1 MPHLPGRI
9 HLTRVA
15 IFVLACLMGAAAMAA
30 AKPDRLKRVVLVGAS
45 IGQNWHFDRISERIA
60 LPGYRFEY
68 QGVRAFDKEPL
79 IRRLSGSADKPDI
92 VLIKECNSYF
102 PGNFE
107 DYQRRVIAWVDVLRA
122 AGIQPVLVTTP
133 PIAESGDYVLRA
145 KNLVKRIIGR
155 QTTFEGIVQFNDWM
169 KSYAGREHIPVF
181 DMEASLRRS
190 DSERWMRSEYDYG
203 DTEHLNA
210 RAYQVLDEAFARFLS
225 SGNIR

>member
-1 MPHLPGRI
+1 
-9 HLTRVA
+9 
-15 IFVLACLMGAAAMAA
+15 MAA
-30 AKPDRLKRVVLVGAS
+30 TEPDRPKRIVLVGAS
-45 IGQNWHFDRISERIA
+45 IGQNWHFERLSERVA
-60 LPGYRFEY
+60 LPGYQFEY

-79 IRRLSGSADKPDI
+79 IRGLASSADKPDM

-102 PGNFE
+102 PGVFE
-107 DYQRRVIAWVDVLRA
+107 DYQRRVTSWVDTLRA

-145 KNLVKRIIGR
+145 KNMVKRIIGR
-155 QTTFEGIVQFNDWM
+155 QTTFDGIVQFNDWM

-190 DSERWMRSEYDYG
+190 DGERWMRSEYDYG

-210 RAYQVLDEAFARFLS
+210 RAYQVLDEAFVRFLS
-225 SGNIR
+225 SRNKR